1 MVAKLKI
8 LGYLTI
14 HTRQLDMIMANP
26 AMVDGYRKKIID
38 QMDAMLDLRPNS
50 GIEELR
56 D

>member
-1 MVAKLKI
+1 MVAKLKV

-26 AMVDGYRKKIID
+26 GMVDHYRKKIID
-38 QMDAMLDLRPNS
+38 QIEAMLDLEPNS
-50 GIEELR
+50 GIAELR